1 MVKLHINMG
10 IIEYLLYS
18 LWILNSDMGIDLFH
32 QIESNLLTI
41 KFQVIHI

>member
-18 LWILNSDMGIDLFH
+18 LWILNSGMGINLYH
-32 QIESNLLTI
+32 QIEFNLLII
-41 KFQVIHI
+41 KFLVIHI

>member
-18 LWILNSDMGIDLFH
+18 LWILNSEMGIDLFH
-32 QIESNLLTI
+32 QIEFNLLTI